1 MYLPSLPEIARIFA
15 APGSKV
21 QLTLSIFLVGFAVGQ
36 IVYGPL
42 SDKYGRKPVL
52 LGALLVFLG
61 ATLACSLAFSVNS
74 LIAARFFQALGGSGA
89 IVLTRAIIRDLY
101 EGARAGRELSLVSA
115 TMALAPIAA
124 PIIGGVLQTAF
135 GWRASFFLLM
145 AFALAAILIV
155 WRWLPETNKQPSPEP
170 LSPVSIIRS
179 FGSFL
184 PNASFRAHLAIVTFS
199 YMGLF
204 AWISGV
210 SFLLS
215 DIYDLSALEIGVA
228 FALTCLG
235 FLAGTILAARIV
247 TRIGVHKTLG
257 IGCAALALGGLGM
270 LAVVALF
277 PKSVLMLLV
286 PVALYLGGL
295 GLALPQGV
303 AGALSP
309 FPKRA
314 GTASSL
320 LGFVQQTCAAA
331 LGILV
336 GHMLGGSAWPVVIP
350 VAVMGCLS
358 WTAWRFSKNARLE
371 HRIAEPRGN

>member
-1 MYLPSLPEIARIFA
+1 MPEIARIFA

-21 QLTLSIFLVGFAVGQ
+21 QLTLSIFLVGFALGQ
-36 IVYGPL
+36 IIYGPL

-61 ATLACSLAFSVNS
+61 ATLACSLAVSVNS

-124 PIIGGVLQTAF
+124 PIMGGVLQTAF

-257 IGCAALALGGLGM
+257 IGCTALALGGFGM

-286 PVALYLGGL
+286 PVAIYLGGI

-303 AGALSP
+303 AGALTP
-309 FPKRA
+309 FPKHA

-358 WTAWRFSKNARLE
+358 WAAWRFSRNARRE
-371 HRIAEPRGN
+371 PRIADPRGN